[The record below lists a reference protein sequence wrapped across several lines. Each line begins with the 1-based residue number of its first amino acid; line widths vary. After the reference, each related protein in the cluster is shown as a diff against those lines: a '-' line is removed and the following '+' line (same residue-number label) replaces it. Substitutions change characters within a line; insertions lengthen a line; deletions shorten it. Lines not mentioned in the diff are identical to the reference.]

1 MPPRERSLRV
11 EGIVLGYS
19 DMGEAD
25 RLLTLYTRQL
35 GKVKAIAKGVRKP
48 HSRKAGHLEPFTQSN
63 LLLAR
68 GRDLFILTQAETVD
82 AYLPLREDLIILG
95 YASYVVELL
104 DRTSYEEGE
113 NRSLYRLLA
122 DTLARLSQG
131 EPPNQVV
138 RYYEFRLL
146 DLVGFRPQLE
156 NCTRCKNE
164 IKPEDQFFSPAQ
176 GGVLCPRCGST
187 EPDVRPVS
195 RRALK
200 YMRYLQRSSYTE
212 VRRSRFAP
220 AVRREVEAL
229 MQHYFT
235 YLLER
240 GLNSPAF
247 IRRIRR
253 ERRGKVTA
261 SST

>member
-19 DMGEAD
+19 DFGEAD
-25 RLLTLYTRQL
+25 RLLSLYTRQL

-48 HSRKAGHLEPFTQSN
+48 HSRKAGHVEPFTRSSMQ
-63 LLLAR
+63 LAR
-68 GRDLFILTQAETVD
+68 GRDLFILTQAETVE
-82 AYLPLREDLIILG
+82 AHLPLREDLVILG
-95 YASYVVELL
+95 YAAYVVELL
-104 DRTSYEEGE
+104 DRFSYEEGE
-113 NRSLYRLLA
+113 NRSLYHLLA

-131 EPPNQVV
+131 EAPQRVV

-146 DLVGFRPQLE
+146 DLVGFRPELK
-156 NCTRCKNE
+156 NCTQCKEE
-164 IKPEDQFFSPAQ
+164 IKPQDQFFSPAQ
-176 GGVLCPRCGST
+176 GGVLCPGCGGG
-187 EPDVRPVS
+187 EAEARPVS

-200 YMRYLQRSSYTE
+200 YMRFLQRSSYAE

-220 AVRREVEAL
+220 AVQREVEDL
-229 MQHYFT
+229 MQHYLT

-247 IRRIRR
+247 IRRMRR
-253 ERRGKVTA
+253 ERRRKVR
-261 SST
+261 SSSA